1 MTIQIQQT
9 TSEKN
14 KIGKSISTLYTESG
28 ALREGTSIINPVI
41 MISGAN
47 VPTLKN
53 ANYMHIPD
61 FNRYYFITDIKSV
74 RNGLIE
80 ISGHVDVLQTY
91 SSQIRNNTAIIKRNA
106 NSWNLY
112 IEDGLFKT
120 YANPHIFTKEFPS
133 GFKDPSYVLFVA
145 GGKAVETAETQT
157 ETADKT

>member
-1 MTIQIQQT
+1 MNIQIQQT

-14 KIGKSISTLYTESG
+14 KIGKSISNLYTASG

-41 MISGAN
+41 RISGAN
-47 VPTLKN
+47 IPTLKN
-53 ANYMHIPD
+53 ANYMYIPD
-61 FNRYYFITDIKSV
+61 FNRYYFITDIKSI

-91 SSQIRNNTAIIKRNA
+91 AGQIRSNTAIIKRNA

-120 YANPHIFTKEFPS
+120 YANPHIFTKLFPS
-133 GFKDPSYVLFVA
+133 GFKDPSFVLSVA
-145 GGKAVETAETQT
+145 GGKAAETKT
-157 ETADKT
+157 ETTDKT

>member
-1 MTIQIQQT
+1 MNIQIQQT
-9 TSEKN
+9 MSEKN
-14 KIGKSISTLYTESG
+14 KIGKSISTLYTASG
-28 ALREGTSIINPVI
+28 ALREGTSLINPVI
-41 MISGAN
+41 RLSGVN

-53 ANYMHIPD
+53 ANYMYIPD
-61 FNRYYFITDIKSV
+61 FNRYYFITDIKSI
-74 RNGLIE
+74 RNELIE

-91 SSQIRNNTAIIKRNA
+91 ASQIRNNTAIVKRNA

-145 GGKAVETAETQT
+145 GGKASETNT
-157 ETADKT
+157 ETTDKT

>member
-14 KIGKSISTLYTESG
+14 RIGKSISTLHTASG
-28 ALREGTSIINPVI
+28 SLRDGTSIINPVI
-41 MISGAN
+41 RISGAN
-47 VPTLKN
+47 IPTLKN
-53 ANYMHIPD
+53 ANYMYIPD
-61 FNRYYFITDIKSV
+61 FNRYYFITDIKSIW
-74 RNGLIE
+74 NGLIE

-91 SSQIRNNTAIIKRNA
+91 AGQIRNNTAIIKRNA

-133 GFKDPSYVLFVA
+133 GFKDPSFVLSVA
-145 GGKAVETAETQT
+145 GGKAAETKT
-157 ETADKT
+157 ETTDKT

>member
-14 KIGKSISTLYTESG
+14 KIGKSISTLFTASG

-47 VPTLKN
+47 IPTLKN

-61 FNRYYFITDIKSV
+61 FNRFYFITDIKSI

-91 SSQIRNNTAIIKRNA
+91 ASQIRNNTAIIKRNA

-145 GGKAVETAETQT
+145 GGKAVETVEPKT
-157 ETADKT
+157 EN

>member
-14 KIGKSISTLYTESG
+14 RIGKSISNLYTASG
-28 ALREGTSIINPVI
+28 ALREGTSIIDPVI
-41 MISGAN
+41 RLSGVN
-47 VPTLKN
+47 VPALTN
-53 ANYMHIPD
+53 ANYMYIPD
-61 FNRYYFITDIKSV
+61 FNRYYFITDIKSI

-145 GGKAVETAETQT
+145 GGKAAETNA
-157 ETADKT
+157 EIADNP

>member
-14 KIGKSISTLYTESG
+14 KIGKSISTLYTASG

-47 VPTLKN
+47 IPTLKN

-61 FNRYYFITDIKSV
+61 FNRFYFITDIKSI

-91 SSQIRNNTAIIKRNA
+91 ASQIRNNTAIVKRNA

-120 YANPHIFTKEFPS
+120 YANPHIFTKLFPS
-133 GFKDPSYVLFVA
+133 GFKDPSFVLSVA
-145 GGKAVETAETQT
+145 GGKAAETKT
-157 ETADKT
+157 DKT

>member
-1 MTIQIQQT
+1 MMIHIQQT

-14 KIGKSISTLYTESG
+14 KIGKSISNLYTASG

-61 FNRYYFITDIKSV
+61 FNRYYFITDIKSI

-133 GFKDPSYVLFVA
+133 GFSDPSFVLSVA

-157 ETADKT
+157 ETTDKT

>member
-14 KIGKSISTLYTESG
+14 KIGKSISNLYTASG
-28 ALREGTSIINPVI
+28 TLREGTSIINPVI
-41 MISGAN
+41 RISGAN
-47 VPTLKN
+47 IPTLKN
-53 ANYMHIPD
+53 ANYMYIPD
-61 FNRYYFITDIKSV
+61 FNRYYFITDIKTIW
-74 RNGLIE
+74 NGLIE

-91 SSQIRNNTAIIKRNA
+91 AGQIRNNTAIIKRNA

-133 GFKDPSYVLFVA
+133 GFKEPSFVLSVA
-145 GGKAVETAETQT
+145 GGKAVETT
-157 ETADKT
+157 ETETETTNKT

>member
-1 MTIQIQQT
+1 MNIQIQQT

-14 KIGKSISTLYTESG
+14 RIGKDISTLYTASG

-41 MISGAN
+41 RISGAN
-47 VPTLKN
+47 IPSLKN
-53 ANYMHIPD
+53 ANYMYIPD
-61 FNRYYFITDIKSV
+61 FNRYYFITDIKSI

-91 SSQIRNNTAIIKRNA
+91 ARQIRNNTAIIKRNA

-120 YANPHIFTKEFPS
+120 YANPHIFTKLFPS
-133 GFKDPSYVLFVA
+133 GFKNPSFVLSVA
-145 GGKAVETAETQT
+145 GGKAAETKT
-157 ETADKT
+157 ETTDK

>member
-1 MTIQIQQT
+1 MNIQIQQT

-14 KIGKSISTLYTESG
+14 KIGKSISTLFTASG

-47 VPTLKN
+47 IPTLKN

-74 RNGLIE
+74 RNGLVE

-91 SSQIRNNTAIIKRNA
+91 AGQIRNNTAIIKRNA

-133 GFKDPSYVLFVA
+133 GFSDPSFVLSVA
-145 GGKAVETAETQT
+145 GGKAVETNT
-157 ETADKT
+157 ETTDKT

>member
-14 KIGKSISTLYTESG
+14 RIGKTISNLYTASG

-41 MISGAN
+41 RISGAN
-47 VPTLKN
+47 VPDLKN
-53 ANYMHIPD
+53 ANYMYIPD
-61 FNRYYFITDIKSV
+61 FNRYYFITDIKSI
-74 RNGLIE
+74 RNGLVE
-80 ISGHVDVLQTY
+80 IAGHVDVLQTY

-120 YANPHIFTKEFPS
+120 YANPHIFTKLFPS
-133 GFKDPSYVLFVA
+133 GFKDPSFVLSVA
-145 GGKAVETAETQT
+145 GGKAVETQT
-157 ETADKT
+157 ETTDQT

>member
-1 MTIQIQQT
+1 MMIHIQQT

-14 KIGKSISTLYTESG
+14 KIGKSISNLYTASG

-61 FNRYYFITDIKSV
+61 FNRYYFITDIKSI

-91 SSQIRNNTAIIKRNA
+91 SSQIRNNTAIVKRNA

-145 GGKAVETAETQT
+145 GGKAVETNT
-157 ETADKT
+157 ETTDKKEE

>member
-1 MTIQIQQT
+1 MMIHIQQT

-14 KIGKSISTLYTESG
+14 KIGKSISNLYTASG

-61 FNRYYFITDIKSV
+61 FNRYYFITDIKSI

-133 GFKDPSYVLFVA
+133 GFKEPSYVLFVA
-145 GGKAVETAETQT
+145 GGKAVETNT
-157 ETADKT
+157 ETTDKKEE

>member
-1 MTIQIQQT
+1 MIIHIQQT
-9 TSEKN
+9 TSEKTR
-14 KIGKSISTLYTESG
+14 IGKSISTLYTAHG
-28 ALREGTSIINPVI
+28 ALRDGTSIINPVI
-41 MISGAN
+41 KISGAN
-47 VPTLKN
+47 VPTLRN
-53 ANYMHIPD
+53 ANYMYIPD

-91 SSQIRNNTAIIKRNA
+91 ASQIRNNMAIVKRNA

>member
-1 MTIQIQQT
+1 MIIQIQQT
-9 TSEKN
+9 MSEKN
-14 KIGKSISTLYTESG
+14 KIGKSISTLYTASG
-28 ALREGTSIINPVI
+28 VLREETSIINPVI
-41 MISGAN
+41 RLSGVN
-47 VPTLKN
+47 VPSLKN
-53 ANYMHIPD
+53 ANYMYIPD
-61 FNRYYFITDIKSV
+61 FNRYYFITDIKSI

-91 SSQIRNNTAIIKRNA
+91 AGKIRNNTAIIKRNA

-120 YANPHIFTKEFPS
+120 CANPHIFTKEFPS

>member
-1 MTIQIQQT
+1 MNIQIQQT

-14 KIGKSISTLYTESG
+14 KIGKSISTLFTASG

-47 VPTLKN
+47 IPTLKN

-74 RNGLIE
+74 RNGLVE

-91 SSQIRNNTAIIKRNA
+91 AGQIRSNSAIIKRNA

-120 YANPHIFTKEFPS
+120 YANPHIFTKLFPS
-133 GFKDPSYVLFVA
+133 GFKDPSFVLSVA
-145 GGKAVETAETQT
+145 GGKAAETKT

>member
-9 TSEKN
+9 TTEKN
-14 KIGKSISTLYTESG
+14 KIGKSISTLYTASG

-47 VPTLKN
+47 VPTLRN
-53 ANYMHIPD
+53 ANYMYIPD

-91 SSQIRNNTAIIKRNA
+91 AGQIRNNTAIIKRNA

-145 GGKAVETAETQT
+145 GGKAAETVETKT
-157 ETADKT
+157 ENKKEE

>member
-1 MTIQIQQT
+1 MNVQIQQT

-14 KIGKSISTLYTESG
+14 RIGKSISTLYTASG

-41 MISGAN
+41 RISGAN
-47 VPTLKN
+47 IPSLKN

-61 FNRYYFITDIKSV
+61 FNRYYFITDIKSI

-91 SSQIRNNTAIIKRNA
+91 AEQIRNNTAIIKRNA

-120 YANPHIFTKEFPS
+120 YANPHIFTKLFPS
-133 GFKDPSYVLFVA
+133 GFKNPSFVLSVA
-145 GGKAVETAETQT
+145 GGKAAETKT
-157 ETADKT
+157 ETTDK

>member
-1 MTIQIQQT
+1 MNVQIQQT
-9 TSEKN
+9 KSEKN
-14 KIGKSISTLYTESG
+14 RIGKTISTLYTASG

-41 MISGAN
+41 RISGAN
-47 VPTLKN
+47 IPSLKN

-61 FNRYYFITDIKSV
+61 FNRYYFITDIKSI

-91 SSQIRNNTAIIKRNA
+91 AGQIRNNRAIIKRNA

-120 YANPHIFTKEFPS
+120 YANPHIFTKLFPS
-133 GFKDPSYVLFVA
+133 GFKDPSFVLSVA
-145 GGKAVETAETQT
+145 GGKAAETKT
-157 ETADKT
+157 ETTDK

>member
-1 MTIQIQQT
+1 MMIHIQQT

-14 KIGKSISTLYTESG
+14 KIGKSISTLYTASG

-61 FNRYYFITDIKSV
+61 FNRYYFITDIKSI

-133 GFKDPSYVLFVA
+133 GFKEPSYVLFVA
-145 GGKAVETAETQT
+145 GGKAVETNT
-157 ETADKT
+157 ETTDKKEE

>member
-1 MTIQIQQT
+1 MNIQIQQT
-9 TSEKN
+9 MSEKN
-14 KIGKSISTLYTESG
+14 KIGKSISTLYTASG

-133 GFKDPSYVLFVA
+133 GFKEPSYVLFVA
-145 GGKAVETAETQT
+145 GGKAVETNT
-157 ETADKT
+157 ETTDKKEE

>member
-1 MTIQIQQT
+1 MNIQIQQT

-14 KIGKSISTLYTESG
+14 RIGKSISTLYTASG

-41 MISGAN
+41 RISGAN
-47 VPTLKN
+47 IPSLKN
-53 ANYMHIPD
+53 ANYMYIPD
-61 FNRYYFITDIKSV
+61 FNRYYFITDIKSI

-91 SSQIRNNTAIIKRNA
+91 AGQIKNNTAIIKRNA

-120 YANPHIFTKEFPS
+120 YANPHIFTKLFPS
-133 GFKDPSYVLFVA
+133 GFKDPSFVLSVA
-145 GGKAVETAETQT
+145 GGKAVETKT
-157 ETADKT
+157 EPADKT

>member
-1 MTIQIQQT
+1 MMIHIQQT

-14 KIGKSISTLYTESG
+14 KIGKSISTLYTASG

-41 MISGAN
+41 RISGAN

-61 FNRYYFITDIKSV
+61 FNRYYFITDIKSI

-91 SSQIRNNTAIIKRNA
+91 SGQIRNNTAIIKRNA

-133 GFKDPSYVLFVA
+133 GFKNPSYVLFVA
-145 GGKAVETAETQT
+145 GGKAVETNAETT
-157 ETADKT
+157 DKT

>member
-1 MTIQIQQT
+1 MMIHIQQT

-14 KIGKSISTLYTESG
+14 KIGKSISTLYTASG

-133 GFKDPSYVLFVA
+133 GFKEPSYVLFVA
-145 GGKAVETAETQT
+145 GGKAAETNT
-157 ETADKT
+157 ETTDKT

>member
-1 MTIQIQQT
+1 MNIQIMQT

-14 KIGKSISTLYTESG
+14 RIGKSISNLYTASG

-41 MISGAN
+41 MISGAS
-47 VPTLKN
+47 VSSLKN
-53 ANYMHIPD
+53 ANYMYIPD
-61 FNRYYFITDIKSV
+61 FNRYYFITDIKSI

-91 SSQIRNNTAIIKRNA
+91 AGQIRNNTAIIKRNS

-120 YANPHIFTKEFPS
+120 YANPHIFTKLFPS
-133 GFKDPSYVLFVA
+133 GFKNPSFVLSVA
-145 GGKAVETAETQT
+145 GGKAAETT
-157 ETADKT
+157 NNT

>member
-14 KIGKSISTLYTESG
+14 KIGKSISTLYTASG

-41 MISGAN
+41 RLSGVN

-53 ANYMHIPD
+53 ANYMYIPD
-61 FNRYYFITDIKSV
+61 FNRYYFITDIKSI

-91 SSQIRNNTAIIKRNA
+91 AGQIRNNTAIIKRNA

-133 GFKDPSYVLFVA
+133 GFKDPSYDLFVV
-145 GGKAVETAETQT
+145 GCKAVETNAETT
-157 ETADKT
+157 DKT

>member
-1 MTIQIQQT
+1 MMIHIQQT

-14 KIGKSISTLYTESG
+14 KIGKSISTLYTASG

-91 SSQIRNNTAIIKRNA
+91 SGQIRNNTAIVKRNA

-133 GFKDPSYVLFVA
+133 GFKDPSYVLLVA
-145 GGKAVETAETQT
+145 GGKAVETVETKT
-157 ETADKT
+157 EN

>member
-9 TSEKN
+9 MSEKN
-14 KIGKSISTLYTESG
+14 KIGKSISTLYTASG

-47 VPTLKN
+47 VPTLKT

-61 FNRYYFITDIKSV
+61 FNRYYFITDIKSI

-145 GGKAVETAETQT
+145 GGKAVETNT
-157 ETADKT
+157 ETTDKKEE

>member
-1 MTIQIQQT
+1 MIIQIQQT

-14 KIGKSISTLYTESG
+14 RIGKSISTLYTASG
-28 ALREGTSIINPVI
+28 TLREGTSIINPVI
-41 MISGAN
+41 RISGAG
-47 VPTLKN
+47 VPALKN
-53 ANYMHIPD
+53 ANYMYIPD
-61 FNRYYFITDIKSV
+61 FNRYYFITDIKSI

-145 GGKAVETAETQT
+145 GGKAVETNA
-157 ETADKT
+157 ETADNP

>member
-9 TSEKN
+9 ASEKN
-14 KIGKSISTLYTESG
+14 KIGKSISTLYTASG

-41 MISGAN
+41 RISGAN

-91 SSQIRNNTAIIKRNA
+91 ASQIRNNTAIIKRNA

-120 YANPHIFTKEFPS
+120 YANPHIFTKLFPS
-133 GFKDPSYVLFVA
+133 GFKDPSFVLSVA
-145 GGKAVETAETQT
+145 GGKAAETKT
-157 ETADKT
+157 ETIDKT

>member
-1 MTIQIQQT
+1 MIIQIQQT

-14 KIGKSISTLYTESG
+14 RIGKSISNLYTANG

-41 MISGAN
+41 RISGAN

-61 FNRYYFITDIKSV
+61 FNRYYFITDIKSI
-74 RNGLIE
+74 RNELIE

-91 SSQIRNNTAIIKRNA
+91 SSQIRNNTAIVKRNA

-133 GFKDPSYVLFVA
+133 GFKEPSYVLFVA
-145 GGKAVETAETQT
+145 GGKAVETKT
-157 ETADKT
+157 DKT

>member
-1 MTIQIQQT
+1 MIIQIQQT

-14 KIGKSISTLYTESG
+14 KIGKSISTLYTASG

-41 MISGAN
+41 KISGAN
-47 VPTLKN
+47 VPTLRN
-53 ANYMHIPD
+53 ANYMYIPD

-91 SSQIRNNTAIIKRNA
+91 AGQIRNNTAIIKRNA

-145 GGKAVETAETQT
+145 GGKAVETET
-157 ETADKT
+157 ENKEE

>member
-1 MTIQIQQT
+1 MMIHIQQT

-14 KIGKSISTLYTESG
+14 KIGKSISNLYTASG

-133 GFKDPSYVLFVA
+133 GFKEPSYVLFVA
-145 GGKAVETAETQT
+145 GGKAVETNT
-157 ETADKT
+157 ETTDKKEE

>member
-1 MTIQIQQT
+1 MNVQIQQT

-14 KIGKSISTLYTESG
+14 RIGKSISTLYTASG

-41 MISGAN
+41 RISGAN
-47 VPTLKN
+47 IPSLKN
-53 ANYMHIPD
+53 ANYMYIPD
-61 FNRYYFITDIKSV
+61 FNRYYFITDIKSI

-91 SSQIRNNTAIIKRNA
+91 AKQIRNNTAIIKRNA

-120 YANPHIFTKEFPS
+120 YANPHIFTKLFPS
-133 GFKDPSYVLFVA
+133 GFKNPSFVLSVA
-145 GGKAVETAETQT
+145 GGKAAETKT
-157 ETADKT
+157 ETTDK

>member
-1 MTIQIQQT
+1 MMIHIQQT

-14 KIGKSISTLYTESG
+14 KIGKSISNLYTASG
-28 ALREGTSIINPVI
+28 ALRDGTSIINPVI
-41 MISGAN
+41 MISGAS

-91 SSQIRNNTAIIKRNA
+91 AGQIRNNTAIVKRNA

-145 GGKAVETAETQT
+145 GGKAVETETKT
-157 ETADKT
+157 EN

>member
-1 MTIQIQQT
+1 MNIQIQQT

-14 KIGKSISTLYTESG
+14 KIGKSISTLYTASG
-28 ALREGTSIINPVI
+28 TLREGTSIINPVI
-41 MISGAN
+41 RISGAN
-47 VPTLKN
+47 IPTLKN
-53 ANYMHIPD
+53 ANYMYIPD
-61 FNRYYFITDIKSV
+61 FNRYYFITDIKTIW
-74 RNGLIE
+74 NGLIE

-91 SSQIRNNTAIIKRNA
+91 AGQIRNNTAIIKRNA

-145 GGKAVETAETQT
+145 GGKAVETNAETT
-157 ETADKT
+157 DKT